1 MDAHSCFSDP
11 EIRRPAAA
19 VRAGQRQGL
28 PRFRGTPIVPVPCS
42 LTCRGTR
49 SRVSIV
55 VIRAATMADVGSM
68 HRLITYHAEH
78 GRMLFRSHGE
88 LYEHIRDFLV
98 ADADGQVAGCCALE
112 LVWRDLAEIK
122 SLAVDETR
130 RGAGIGRQLVTA
142 ALAEG
147 RRLKLQRVF
156 ALTREQG
163 FFEQLGFAVTPMAS
177 LPHKVWTDCVKCP
190 VQDKCD
196 EVAVAIDFEAIPA
209 PPV

>member
-1 MDAHSCFSDP
+1 MNR
-11 EIRRPAAA
+11 IRD
-19 VRAGQRQGL
+19 G
-28 PRFRGTPIVPVPCS
+28 S
-42 LTCRGTR
+42 LTRRGAR

-98 ADADGQVAGCCALE
+98 AVADGQVAGCCALE
-112 LVWRDLAEIK
+112 LVWRDLSEIK
-122 SLAVDETR
+122 SLAVDESR
-130 RGAGIGRQLVTA
+130 LGAGIGRQLVTS

-156 ALTREQG
+156 ALTRQPG
-163 FFEQLGFAVTPMAS
+163 FFERLGFAITPMDS

-196 EVAVAIDFEAIPA
+196 EVAVVLDFGVEPERADDRADAAIPT
-209 PPV
+209 PSV